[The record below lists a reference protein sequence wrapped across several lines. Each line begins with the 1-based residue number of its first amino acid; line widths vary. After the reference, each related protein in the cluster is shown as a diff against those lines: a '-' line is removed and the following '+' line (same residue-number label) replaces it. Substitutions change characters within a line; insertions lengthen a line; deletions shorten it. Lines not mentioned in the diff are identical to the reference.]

1 MKIRKRQKL
10 FDFSFLE
17 FEIDA
22 NRLSFEFYI
31 ILTHSFQK
39 CMRGTKK
46 SSQTWKSRPNIAKSN
61 RVFPEKGRGDQALS
75 LKYLD
80 SPMAK
85 VFPTTGYIFSIQS
98 IYREKWVVK
107 VGPKAQTLDPSL
119 FHGNSNPSTFFQ
131 TMLLFARVL
140 PLVRMWAILD
150 HILGNKDPKTS
161 QKRLFHRCWIKT
173 KNFENV

>member
-1 MKIRKRQKL
+1 MKIRKRHRNFLIFHFWNLKL
-10 FDFSFLE
+10 MLIDSALNSTSFWL
-17 FEIDA
+17 
-22 NRLSFEFYI
+22 
-31 ILTHSFQK
+31 ILFK
-39 CMRGTKK
+39 NACVVPRKA
-46 SSQTWKSRPNIAKSN
+46 RPNIAKSN

-150 HILGNKDPKTS
+150 HILGNKNPKTS